1 MHRLL
6 QKDEHLRL
14 VLEFPR
20 VPHRTWIL
28 RRMKSVLPTAETQ
41 VSLFGKQLLAEIEIP
56 QEASQVS
63 ATDGRMYQSVGSKWH
78 KKDRQKGQVPLG
90 LRNVDEE
97 SSWSCSGY
105 RGWIQGYRL
114 VAQTLVFP
122 APVPLFAVWRENS
135 LSEASILLEELATG
149 RFQVTEVNLGDT
161 RLGDLEL
168 PQKYKEKGGYL
179 LTPNEFDKNRRT
191 WKNDLYEYRRESIE
205 LLFQRLIQAFDLKT
219 CQVKGKAKNGVLVI
233 ASVRV
238 YQILFLNN
246 YRNKNLLADVKE
258 QIENA
263 RFRLKL

>member
-1 MHRLL
+1 
-6 QKDEHLRL
+6 
-14 VLEFPR
+14 
-20 VPHRTWIL
+20 
-28 RRMKSVLPTAETQ
+28 
-41 VSLFGKQLLAEIEIP
+41 
-56 QEASQVS
+56 
-63 ATDGRMYQSVGSKWH
+63 
-78 KKDRQKGQVPLG
+78 
-90 LRNVDEE
+90 
-97 SSWSCSGY
+97 
-105 RGWIQGYRL
+105 
-114 VAQTLVFP
+114 
-122 APVPLFAVWRENS
+122 
-135 LSEASILLEELATG
+135 
-149 RFQVTEVNLGDT
+149 
-161 RLGDLEL
+161 LGDLEL